1 MIRGG
6 VHTKPGEIVIPGVR
20 LPVTEELLH
29 DTVKDTYRYIQGM
42 FALQQQFY
50 FYALN
55 AFQNITKTDDGSMI
69 RIIVT
74 HPHQEELDK
83 RLSLSGVTKLDIVLN
98 PGTVEVRYPKYD
110 ARWEYRDADMYN
122 TVCVEN
128 PPESPVKILRIE
140 KEGSSPSE
148 LLYVKHRECWPM
160 RKWSEVILYP
170 DRDLFER
177 RADVLLQFFGIPKED
192 FGYVASLPVV

>member
-1 MIRGG
+1 

-29 DTVKDTYRYIQGM
+29 DTVKDTYRNIRGM

-55 AFQNITKTDDGSMI
+55 AFQNIAETNEKSMI
-69 RIIVT
+69 KIVVM
-74 HPHQEELDK
+74 HPNQEELMK

-98 PGTVEVRYPKYD
+98 PGTVGVRYPKYD
-110 ARWEYRDADMYN
+110 SRWEYRDADMYN
-122 TVCVEN
+122 MVCIEN
-128 PPESPVKILRIE
+128 PPGTPVKILRIE
-140 KEGSSPSE
+140 KKGCSASE
-148 LLYVKHRECWPM
+148 LLCVKHRECWPM
-160 RKWSEVILYP
+160 RKWSEILLYP

-177 RADVLLQFFGIPKED
+177 RVDVLMQFFGVPKED
-192 FGYVASLPVV
+192 FGYVASLPVG